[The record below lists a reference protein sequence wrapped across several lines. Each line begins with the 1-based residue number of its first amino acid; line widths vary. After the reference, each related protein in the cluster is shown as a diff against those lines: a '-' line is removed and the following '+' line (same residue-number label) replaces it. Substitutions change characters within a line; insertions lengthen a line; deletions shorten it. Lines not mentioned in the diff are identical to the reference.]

1 MRGRRRRDEAFVTV
15 IGHPLSDAAGAA
27 ALTVLSVVVAVF
39 GGFVPGFGVAYFLL
53 QVFGV
58 ERGLIEFFA
67 GGRRRPCISIIHDKC
82 EPTTAR
88 EGDTGCMKVLNFLVE
103 SFVNAFG
110 ITKPKPE
117 QERTVAL
124 ALGGFLLTFFTVL
137 ICLIVWML
145 FGVKR

>member
-1 MRGRRRRDEAFVTV
+1 VA
-15 IGHPLSDAAGAA
+15 
-27 ALTVLSVVVAVF
+27 AVF
-39 GGFVPGFGVAYFLL
+39 GVFVPGLGIAYFPH

-58 ERGLIEFFA
+58 ERRLIEFFA
-67 GGRRRPCISIIHDKC
+67 GGRGRPCFSIIHDKC
-82 EPTTAR
+82 EPTIAP

-103 SFVNAFG
+103 GFVNTFG
-110 ITKPKPE
+110 ITRPRPE

-124 ALGGFLLTFFTVL
+124 ALGGFLLAFFTVL